1 MRRDWFAAA
10 GPGILRQQMPGNG
23 PVDAAVDGGTL
34 PPVAML
40 DDLDAAV
47 LEPPPAV
54 RDPAPPL
61 RRPGSDPLPSHDDD
75 RERRLVRRGKLA
87 IAGLLATG
95 LLVTISAANTQSFLP
110 LTIRPVPAALA
121 GLFGGI
127 DLNLHVVGAIAV
139 LIAMF
144 GSYAIAVGVSDRLS
158 PRLVLG
164 SILALNVLVLL
175 GPPLVSTDV
184 FSYQAYAR
192 MGATYGIN
200 PYLHGPYAI
209 NLDPVYPYIG
219 SKWFQTPSAY
229 GPLFTVFSYAFA
241 KLSIA
246 TSVYVYKAIAGA
258 AALGLVAL
266 VWRCAQRLRTSP
278 TRAVALVG
286 LNPLL
291 IVYGVGGGHND
302 LLMLLA
308 VTGSVYA
315 LVCKRDRLGGAL
327 GVVAAGVK
335 LTGGLLLPFAIV
347 AGGAERGR
355 RRRRELL
362 IGIAAGAV
370 VVAALSFAVFGSGG
384 FHIIGTLSQG
394 QKEGS
399 WNSIPGFISSRLGLP
414 TISHIATFLL
424 VAAFAGVCA
433 WLLWLVW
440 LGRMDWIAATGWATL
455 AMLVSSS
462 SLLPWYVA
470 WMLPLAALG
479 RDRRLVHVSV
489 AMTGI
494 VLGVQLLGFVP
505 HGAPI
510 F

>member
-1 MRRDWFAAA
+1 MSSRRPLEAA
-10 GPGILRQQMPGNG
+10 R
-23 PVDAAVDGGTL
+23 DGGSE
-34 PPVAML
+34 PAVAL
-40 DDLDAAV
+40 LDASGSAV
-47 LEPPPAV
+47 LEPSPPAK
-54 RDPAPPL
+54 PASAASDSITIS
-61 RRPGSDPLPSHDDD
+61 RP
-75 RERRLVRRGKLA
+75 REREPAGEPRPVGRLVLCGRLA

-110 LTIRPVPAALA
+110 LSIRPVPPSLHLG
-121 GLFGGI
+121 GLFAGI
-127 DLNLHVVGAIAV
+127 NLNLHVAGAIAV
-139 LIAMF
+139 LVAMF
-144 GSYAIAVGVSDRLS
+144 GFYAAAVSVSDRLS

-192 MGATYGIN
+192 MGASYGIN

-209 NLDPVYPYIG
+209 NLDHIFPYVG
-219 SKWFQTPSAY
+219 AKWNNTPSAY

-241 KLSIA
+241 KASIA
-246 TSVYVYKAIAGA
+246 TSVYIYKAIAGA

-266 VWRCAQRLRTSP
+266 VWRCAGELRTSR
-278 TRAVALVG
+278 TRAAALVG

-308 VTGSVYA
+308 VTGAIYA
-315 LVCKRDRLGGAL
+315 IVCGRDRLGGVL

-335 LTGGLLLPFAIV
+335 LTGGLMLPFAI
-347 AGGAERGR
+347 AAKGPERGVDR
-355 RRRRELL
+355 RRDLL
-362 IGIAAGAV
+362 LGIAVSIAMIL
-370 VVAALSFAVFGSGG
+370 ALSFAVFGSGG
-384 FHIIGTLSQG
+384 FHIVDTLRQG

-399 WNSIPGFISSRLGLP
+399 WNTIAGAISSRLGLQ
-414 TISHIATFLL
+414 TISTVTTWLL
-424 VAAFAGVCA
+424 VVAFAGICA
-433 WLLWLVW
+433 WLLRRVW
-440 LGRMDWIAATGWATL
+440 RGQMDWIVAAGWATL
-455 AMLVSSS
+455 AMLISSS

-470 WMLPLAALG
+470 WMLPFAALG
-479 RDRRLVHVSV
+479 RDRRLTQASI

>member
-1 MRRDWFAAA
+1 MSSRR
-10 GPGILRQQMPGNG
+10 PP
-23 PVDAAVDGGTL
+23 DAARDGGREAAVTL
-34 PPVAML
+34 F
-40 DDLDAAV
+40 DASSSAV
-47 LEPPPAV
+47 LEPSAPSNGAGQGSEPIRIGRLRARRAADQPA
-54 RDPAPPL
+54 AQ
-61 RRPGSDPLPSHDDD
+61 RRPVL
-75 RERRLVRRGKLA
+75 RGQLA

-95 LLVTISAANTQSFLP
+95 LLVAISAANTQSFLP
-110 LTIRPVPAALA
+110 LSIRPLPPSLGLGGVFA
-121 GLFGGI
+121 GI
-127 DLNLHVVGAIAV
+127 NLNLHVAGAIAV

-144 GSYAIAVGVSDRLS
+144 CSYAIAVSVSDRLS

-192 MGATYGIN
+192 MGASYGIN

-209 NLDPVYPYIG
+209 NLDQIFPFVG
-219 SKWFQTPSAY
+219 SKWSYTPSAY

-241 KLSIA
+241 KLSVA
-246 TSVYVYKAIAGA
+246 SSVYVYKAIAGA
-258 AALGLVAL
+258 AALALVAV
-266 VWRCAQRLRTSP
+266 VWRCAGVLRTSR

-308 VTGSVYA
+308 VSGALYA
-315 LVCKRDRLGGAL
+315 LVCGRDRLGGVL

-335 LTGGLLLPFAIV
+335 LTGGLMLPFAI
-347 AGGAERGR
+347 AAQRPKRGSSR
-355 RRRRELL
+355 PRELL
-362 IGIAAGAV
+362 LGIAAGLAV
-370 VVAALSFAVFGSGG
+370 ILALSFAVFGSGG
-384 FHIIGTLSQG
+384 FHILGTLSQG
-394 QKEGS
+394 QREGS
-399 WNSIPGFISSRLGLP
+399 WNSIPGFISSRLGLQ
-414 TISHIATFLL
+414 TVSDVVTGLL
-424 VAAFAGVCA
+424 ALAFAGVCC
-433 WLLWLVW
+433 WLLRRVW
-440 LGRMDWIAATGWATL
+440 RSQMDWIAAAGWATL

-470 WMLPLAALG
+470 WMLPFAALG
-479 RDRRLVHVSV
+479 RDRRLAQVSV